1 MVSKRLQNVPTS
13 GTVKISNIVSQ
24 LKSEGVDILSFSMGE
39 PDFATPENIIDA
51 CVDSLRG
58 QFTHYTPSLG
68 IPELREAIAAKT
80 RKENDIKCSAK
91 NVLVTPTKH
100 AIFMIALAYLDPGDE
115 VLLADPSWVTYDA
128 CIRLAGAKPVY
139 VPTSYADEFTMT
151 PEMMAEKVTDKTRMV
166 FLNSPC
172 NPTGTV
178 MSRNDLKGIADLCMD
193 HDLKVLSD
201 EIYERIIYEGEHIS
215 IGSLDG
221 MFDRTLTVSGLSK
234 TYAMTG
240 WSLGWLVAPE
250 SDIKEV
256 NKLQTHS
263 ITCCASFTQ
272 PAAVEALTGPQGE
285 IDRMVGEFR
294 KRRDLMCDLIEDI
307 PGLCCIKPKGAF
319 YVFPRYD
326 LDMSSEDFAAYLLK
340 EAHVA
345 VTPGSAF
352 GPSGEGYLR
361 LSYAASEEQIIE
373 GMQRIKDA
381 MSRL

>member
-13 GTVKISNIVSQ
+13 GTVKISNIVGQ

-39 PDFATPENIIDA
+39 PDFATPDNVIDA
-51 CVDSLRG
+51 CVNSL
-58 QFTHYTPSLG
+58 QNKFTHYTPSLG

-80 RKENDIKCSAK
+80 RRENGIGCTAK

-115 VLLADPSWVTYDA
+115 VILADPSWVTYEA

-139 VPTSYADEFTMT
+139 VPTSCEDGFAMT
-151 PEMMAEKVTDKTRMV
+151 PEMMAEKMTEKTKMV

-178 MSRNDLKGIADLCMD
+178 MSRPDLQGIADLSQD

-221 MFDRTLTVSGLSK
+221 MFERTLTVSGLSK

-240 WSLGWLVAPE
+240 WRLGWLVAPE
-250 SDIKEV
+250 ADINAV
-256 NKLQTHS
+256 NTLQTHS

-272 PAAVEALTGPQGE
+272 PAAVEALRGPQGE

-294 KRRDLMCDLIEDI
+294 KRRDLMCDLIAEI
-307 PGLCCIKPKGAF
+307 PGLDCIKPQGAF

-352 GPSGEGYLR
+352 GPSGEGFLR

-373 GMQRIKDA
+373 GMNRIKEA

>member
-24 LKSEGVDILSFSMGE
+24 LKSEGADILSFSMGE

-51 CVDSLRG
+51 CVDSLRD

-80 RKENDIKCSAK
+80 RKENNIKCTSK

-139 VPTSYADEFTMT
+139 VPTSYEDEFTMT

-193 HDLKVLSD
+193 HDLRVLSD

-240 WSLGWLVAPE
+240 WRLGWLVAPE

-307 PGLCCIKPKGAF
+307 PGLCCTKPKGAF

>member
-39 PDFATPENIIDA
+39 PDFATPENIIGA
-51 CVDSLRG
+51 CIDSLQD

-80 RKENDIKCSAK
+80 IKDNKIKCSAK

-115 VLLADPSWVTYDA
+115 VILADPSWVTYDA

-139 VPTSYADEFTMT
+139 VPTSAKDEFCMT
-151 PEMMAEKVTDKTRMV
+151 PEMMAEKITDKTKMV

-172 NPTGTV
+172 NPTGAV
-178 MSRNDLKGIADLCMD
+178 MSRSDLKGIADLCQD

-201 EIYERIIYEGEHIS
+201 EIYERIIYEGEHVS
-215 IGSLDG
+215 IASLDG

-240 WSLGWLVAPE
+240 WRLGWLVAPE
-250 SDIKEV
+250 ADIKEV

-272 PAAVEALTGPQGE
+272 PAAVEALRGPQQE
-285 IDRMVGEFR
+285 IDYMMGEFR
-294 KRRDLMCDLIEDI
+294 KRRDLMCDLIADT

-319 YVFPRYD
+319 YVFPKYN

-352 GPSGEGYLR
+352 GPSGEGHMR
-361 LSYAASEEQIIE
+361 LSYAASEEQIVE
-373 GMQRIKDA
+373 GMRRIKEA

>member
-24 LKSEGVDILSFSMGE
+24 LKSEGADILSFSMGE

-51 CVDSLRG
+51 CVDSLRD

-80 RKENDIKCSAK
+80 RKENNIKCTSK

-139 VPTSYADEFTMT
+139 VPTSYEDEFTMT

-193 HDLKVLSD
+193 HDLRV
-201 EIYERIIYEGEHIS
+201 
-215 IGSLDG
+215 
-221 MFDRTLTVSGLSK
+221 
-234 TYAMTG
+234 
-240 WSLGWLVAPE
+240 
-250 SDIKEV
+250 
-256 NKLQTHS
+256 
-263 ITCCASFTQ
+263 
-272 PAAVEALTGPQGE
+272 
-285 IDRMVGEFR
+285 
-294 KRRDLMCDLIEDI
+294 
-307 PGLCCIKPKGAF
+307 
-319 YVFPRYD
+319 
-326 LDMSSEDFAAYLLK
+326 
-340 EAHVA
+340 
-345 VTPGSAF
+345 
-352 GPSGEGYLR
+352 
-361 LSYAASEEQIIE
+361 
-373 GMQRIKDA
+373 
-381 MSRL
+381 

>member
-13 GTVKISNIVSQ
+13 GTVKIANIVSQ
-24 LKSEGVDILSFSMGE
+24 LRESGVDILSFSMGE
-39 PDFATPENIIDA
+39 PDFDTPRNIVDA
-51 CVDSLRG
+51 CITSLEDR
-58 QFTHYTPSLG
+58 FTHYTSSLG

-80 RKENDIKCSAK
+80 RRDNNILCSAD

-115 VLLADPSWVTYDA
+115 VLLPDPAWVTYDA
-128 CIRLAGAKPVY
+128 CIRLAGAKPVH
-139 VPTSYADEFTMT
+139 VPTNGSNGFRVT
-151 PEMMAEKVTDKTRMV
+151 PEMVAEKVTDKTKMII
-166 FLNSPC
+166 LNSPC
-172 NPTGTV
+172 NPTGMV
-178 MSRNDLKGIADLCMD
+178 MPRSDLEGIADICQD
-193 HDLKVLSD
+193 HNLRVLSD
-201 EIYERIIYEGEHIS
+201 EIYERIIYEGEHVS

-240 WSLGWLVAPE
+240 WRLGWLVAPE
-250 SDIKEV
+250 ADIVQV

-263 ITCCASFTQ
+263 ITCCTSFTQ
-272 PAAVEALTGPQGE
+272 PAAIEAINGPQGE

-294 KRRDLMCDLIEDI
+294 KRRDLMVNLINDI
-307 PGLCCIKPKGAF
+307 PGLSCDVPAGAF
-319 YVFPRYD
+319 YCFPRYD
-326 LDMSSEDFAAYLLK
+326 MDMSSEDLAAHLLK

-352 GPSGEGYLR
+352 GPSGEGCLR

-373 GMQRIKDA
+373 GMGRIKSA
-381 MSRL
+381 LSKL